1 MMLNMRAVPEL
12 GGDAAAALGKSTP
25 AVAVSAAAIAGVPLE
40 QWAII
45 LTIVYLVL
53 QITYLTWKWVREW
66 QGKRISSDV

>member
-1 MMLNMRAVPEL
+1 MLSNFRVAPEL

-53 QITYLTWKWVREW
+53 QIAYLAWKWVREW
-66 QGKRISSDV
+66 QGKRSSNDA